1 MQNRTQCS
9 PCLSPE
15 GLKGALKRMGSLCIL
30 RSGKAPA
37 PSAVALSL
45 KCDLAYWKFDV
56 VVSDEERHWLP
67 VLRCVHNAQ
76 GLSR

>member
-1 MQNRTQCS
+1 MQNRIQCS

-15 GLKGALKRMGSLCIL
+15 GLKGAQKRMDSFCIL
-30 RSGKAPA
+30 RSEKNPA
-37 PSAVALSL
+37 PSMALSL
-45 KCDLAYWKFDV
+45 KCDPLFWKLDV
-56 VVSDEERHWLP
+56 VERDEERHWLP